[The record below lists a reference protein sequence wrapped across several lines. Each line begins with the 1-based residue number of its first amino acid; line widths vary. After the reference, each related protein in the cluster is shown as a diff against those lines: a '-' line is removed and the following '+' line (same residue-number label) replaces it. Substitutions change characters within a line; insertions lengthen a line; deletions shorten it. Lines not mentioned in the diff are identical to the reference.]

1 MTEGCARGRELSV
14 FHMGRIGV
22 GPKARPPL
30 FFVSVESKG
39 FRDCVSRLF
48 AILAGRFVSV
58 AAKGLT
64 RAECW
69 RESNWVGREDF
80 EGVRRTA
87 GWASMGGGRG
97 RAVPNT

>member
-22 GPKARPPL
+22 GPKARPPPV
-30 FFVSVESKG
+30 F
-39 FRDCVSRLF
+39 
-48 AILAGRFVSV
+48 
-58 AAKGLT
+58 
-64 RAECW
+64 
-69 RESNWVGREDF
+69 GREDF